1 MPSHQEIYIRHAD
14 EYELLVS
21 REDYQGNILRA
32 INQICRL
39 DGLDVVELGAGTGRL
54 TCMLAPTAKRI
65 RAFDASGHMLA
76 AAAAKLER
84 YNPHNWQ
91 VAAAKLE
98 RYNLHN
104 WQVAAAKLERYNPH
118 NWQVAVADH
127 RALPVADQSAD
138 VAISGWSICY
148 LVVDRENSWQRHVNR
163 TLAEINRT
171 LRPGG
176 IIIILETLGTGYESP
191 TAPAQLAPYYAFLE
205 EQGFS
210 STWIRTDYQFESLAE
225 AQDLVGFFFGETMA
239 QKVVRENWVVLP
251 ECTGIWW
258 LVT

>member
-1 MPSHQEIYIRHAD
+1 MPSHQEIYNRHAD
-14 EYELLVS
+14 EYQRLVS

-39 DGLDVVELGAGTGRL
+39 DGRDVVELGAGTGRL
-54 TCMLAPTAKRI
+54 TCMLAPTVKRI

-84 YNPHNWQ
+84 YNP
-91 VAAAKLE
+91 
-98 RYNLHN
+98 HN

-138 VAISGWSICY
+138 VAISGWSVCY
-148 LVVDRENSWQRHVNR
+148 LVVGRENSWQRHVNR
-163 TLAEINRT
+163 TLAEIKRT

-191 TAPAQLAPYYAFLE
+191 TAPHQLAPYYAFLE

-225 AQDLVGFFFGETMA
+225 AQDLAGFFFGETMA
-239 QKVVRENWVVLP
+239 QNVVRENWVVLP